1 MTTHAIKTEIHGILE
16 IDHYRGTIYVRDMT
30 GRIVVRVCELP
41 TPIPFGKLSTE
52 TLEITHMH
60 SASWKGRVSG

>member
-1 MTTHAIKTEIHGILE
+1 
-16 IDHYRGTIYVRDMT
+16 MT